1 MIASENCRYMGWLDE
16 AARIEMVDHSSI
28 KKHEPPS
35 SNNINWLDATGE
47 KTSTNELTADFEKHF
62 DGGPASIRVK
72 LHRPMATF
80 SLTVLFGPSGAGKST
95 TLRCLAGLDM
105 PDRGI
110 IRFGDEIWF
119 DAERNIFLP
128 PQQRNIGYLF
138 QDYALFPHL
147 TVRQNV
153 AYGLRKFSAPLRRQ
167 RIEEITSLLEIGGLE
182 HRFPRQLS
190 GGQQQR
196 VALAR
201 TLVCRPRLL
210 LLDEPLSALD
220 APTRHQLRRQ
230 LRHWLVQLQIST
242 LLVTHDRSEAL
253 AFGDHLALFH
263 AGRVCQNGPV
273 QEVFAAPA
281 DVNAARIVGVDT
293 IAQGRIVNI
302 SDGLATVEVG
312 QTQLV
317 ALAPPAGAAIG
328 SEVYICIHAEG
339 VTLEVGA
346 ALPETSARNRL
357 VGRIRA
363 VDREGPIVRLNL
375 DCGFPLKALITNQAY
390 ENMGLHEWSD
400 VVALIKATAIH
411 VIMSG
416 PSSRE
421 GKIINRSRYGQI

>member
-1 MIASENCRYMGWLDE
+1 
-16 AARIEMVDHSSI
+16 
-28 KKHEPPS
+28 
-35 SNNINWLDATGE
+35 
-47 KTSTNELTADFEKHF
+47 
-62 DGGPASIRVK
+62 
-72 LHRPMATF
+72 
-80 SLTVLFGPSGAGKST
+80 
-95 TLRCLAGLDM
+95 
-105 PDRGI
+105 
-110 IRFGDEIWF
+110 
-119 DAERNIFLP
+119 
-128 PQQRNIGYLF
+128 
-138 QDYALFPHL
+138 
-147 TVRQNV
+147 
-153 AYGLRKFSAPLRRQ
+153 
-167 RIEEITSLLEIGGLE
+167 
-182 HRFPRQLS
+182 
-190 GGQQQR
+190 
-196 VALAR
+196 
-201 TLVCRPRLL
+201 
-210 LLDEPLSALD
+210 
-220 APTRHQLRRQ
+220 
-230 LRHWLVQLQIST
+230 
-242 LLVTHDRSEAL
+242 
-253 AFGDHLALFH
+253 
-263 AGRVCQNGPV
+263 V

>member
-1 MIASENCRYMGWLDE
+1 MIRSENRRYMGSLDE
-16 AARIEMVDHSSI
+16 AARIERVGHSST
-28 KKHEPPS
+28 KKHESLAS
-35 SNNINWLDATGE
+35 SNGNWLDANRE
-47 KTSTNELTADFEKHF
+47 KTSANGLFVDFEKHF
-62 DGGPASIRVK
+62 DGGPAIRVK
-72 LHRPMATF
+72 LHRPVATF

-95 TLRCLAGLDM
+95 TLRCLAGLER

-128 PQQRNIGYLF
+128 PQQRKIGYLF

-147 TVRQNV
+147 TVEQNI
-153 AYGLRKFSAPLRRQ
+153 AYGLRKLSAPLRRQ
-167 RIEEITSLLEIGGLE
+167 RIEEITGLLEIGGLD

-201 TLVCRPRLL
+201 TLACRPRLL

-220 APTRHQLRRQ
+220 APTRQQLRRQ
-230 LRHWLVQLQIST
+230 LRHWLVELQIST
-242 LLVTHDRSEAL
+242 LLVTHDRLEAL

-263 AGRVCQNGPV
+263 AGRVCQSGPV
-273 QEVFAAPA
+273 QKVFSAPA
-281 DVNAARIVGVDT
+281 DLNVARIVGVDT
-293 IAQGRIVNI
+293 IEQGRIVNI
-302 SDGLATVEVG
+302 SDGLATLEVG

-317 ALAPPAGAAIG
+317 ALAPPADAAIE
-328 SEVYICIHAEG
+328 SEVYVCIHAED

-346 ALPETSARNRL
+346 ALPETSACNHL
-357 VGRIRA
+357 VGRIRS

-390 ENMGLHEWSD
+390 ENMGLHEWSE

-411 VIMSG
+411 VITSG
-416 PSSRE
+416 RPSRE
-421 GKIINRSRYGQI
+421 DEISNRSRYGLI